1 MVDSKEIQRQEGIL
15 SFRVR
20 QYLKE
25 QRSGIELR
33 NALRTFE
40 VEGCSAFVVGGFL
53 RDLMLCGASANP
65 RDIDIVFDGTS
76 ADKVE
81 YFFWNHKERK
91 NRFGGIRLRL
101 GDCPFDVWSLGD
113 TWAFRNEKVHH
124 VEFASF
130 PKTTFL
136 NIDAIAFKWGNTSED
151 KIFSNGFFESI
162 LTRTLEINMEEN
174 PFPETCVVRSLMMAS
189 MLNFGIG
196 PKLATYILRHSKTTS
211 LKELQRI
218 QKVHYGF
225 VALDGEDLRSC
236 FKAIDAQLSRS
247 KNSAVFLPGQQLKFE
262 EEKSKHKEASKKTF
276 GTWFSK
282 IAETVFVNM
291 RPVRRLQNRFGKSGR
306 PTINVLNVQPQWLK
320 KAS

>member
-1 MVDSKEIQRQEGIL
+1 MVDSKEIKRQEEIL

-25 QRSGIELR
+25 QRAGIELR
-33 NALRTFE
+33 NALQKFE

-81 YFFWNHKERK
+81 YLFWNHKERK
-91 NRFGGIRLRL
+91 NRFGGMRLKL
-101 GDCPFDVWSLGD
+101 GGCPFDVWSLGD
-113 TWAFRNEKVHH
+113 TWAFRNEKVRHI
-124 VEFASF
+124 EFASF
-130 PKTTFL
+130 PRTTFL
-136 NIDAIAFKWGNTSED
+136 NIDAIAFKWGNTSDDE
-151 KIFSNGFFESI
+151 IFSNGFFESI
-162 LTRTLEINMEEN
+162 LTRTLEINLEEN

-189 MLNFGIG
+189 MLDFGIG
-196 PKLATYILRHSKTTS
+196 PKLAAYILRQSKTAS

-225 VALDGEDLRSC
+225 VTLDGEDLRSC
-236 FKAIDAQLSRS
+236 FSAIATQLSRS
-247 KNSAVFLPGQQLKFE
+247 KNSAVFLPGQQLKLE
-262 EEKSKHKEASKKTF
+262 EEKPKKKTPNKETS

-282 IAETVFVNM
+282 LPKLFLFT
-291 RPVRRLQNRFGKSGR
+291 RDL
-306 PTINVLNVQPQWLK
+306 
-320 KAS
+320 